1 MAEEDGVSRAK
12 GAQWLCPYL
21 GIWTLSV
28 DKGPLRSFPHLS
40 WCSPGPPNVQG

>member
-1 MAEEDGVSRAK
+1 MAEEDRVSRSQRGLAVC
-12 GAQWLCPYL
+12 LYL
-21 GIWTLSV
+21 GIWTLGV